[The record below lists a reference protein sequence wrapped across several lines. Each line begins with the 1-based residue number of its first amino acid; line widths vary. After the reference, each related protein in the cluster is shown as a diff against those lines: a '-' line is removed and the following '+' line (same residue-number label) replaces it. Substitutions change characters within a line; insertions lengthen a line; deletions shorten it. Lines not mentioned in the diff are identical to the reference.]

1 MFFGFIQFFFLFQIY
16 HLILTLTILSS
27 VFLIAFTS
35 LPEVRNVVSIPRTEN
50 ITVESSTYDTQA
62 LTTTT
67 PKDRHEI
74 QTEVT
79 TQADNTATDIN
90 MYCRER
96 EKEFELMQNEACG
109 ICFDSNVK
117 VDNTAEK
124 ISARLYEIC
133 NELCPFFAIIV
144 PPDPNTIQVRSYQ
157 NISKTYTSF
166 IRPRPNA
173 SENEA
178 AENNSQDNNRS
189 DVVTQSQ
196 NMNEEEQH
204 QHSLQSYN
212 NGDVTSASSFL
223 EQDPMFATSDSDQAD
238 CKTKA
243 IDKATLW
250 QSLKQEA
257 CGILKVRKIILG
269 QILRRANA
277 TKVNKYTRKRLR
289 KMTRFFCNVFD
300 IHSSKTKIF
309 PHITKKLPQLKTLLL
324 KNLTHLMYFEFYFSG
339 VFSIDF
345 SLRLAC
351 TPSLKLFC
359 MSPLNI
365 IDFIALLA
373 GYLRY
378 VVYFLD
384 ISDIQANYDLLLYIQ
399 IFRILRIFRPLQRL
413 QSFRALIFTF
423 KRRKYSLLSILLFSS
438 IGLVCFSNL
447 IYFFEHDSEFE
458 SIPSAW
464 WWCIVTMTTVGYGD
478 MYPKTAAGKVVG
490 SMCAMYGIIV
500 YSMTIPVFVNTFQNI
515 RHLRAEDKRQTNKN
529 KEDRVIEDTH
539 V

>member
-1 MFFGFIQFFFLFQIY
+1 MFQIY

-50 ITVESSTYDTQA
+50 ITVESSTYDTQT
-62 LTTTT
+62 LPTTT
-67 PKDRHEI
+67 PKDSHEI
-74 QTEVT
+74 QTEAT
-79 TQADNTATDIN
+79 TQADDTATDIN

-96 EKEFELMQNEACG
+96 EKEFEIMQNEACE

-117 VDNTAEK
+117 IDNTVKK

-133 NELCPFFAIIV
+133 IEMCPFFAIIV
-144 PPDPNTIQVRSYQ
+144 PPDPNKIQVRSHQ

-166 IRPRPNA
+166 IRPNPNI
-173 SENEA
+173 SEFEV
-178 AENNSQDNNRS
+178 AENNSHVNNRS
-189 DVVTQSQ
+189 DFVNKRQDIT
-196 NMNEEEQH
+196 ELEQH
-204 QHSLQSYN
+204 QQSLHSDNSV
-212 NGDVTSASSFL
+212 DVTSSTSSFL
-223 EQDPMFATSDSDQAD
+223 ESDPLFSTSGFDDSGHTD

-243 IDKATLW
+243 IDKTILW

-257 CGILKVRKIILG
+257 CSILKVRKIILA
-269 QILRRANA
+269 QILRRSNA
-277 TKVNKYTRKRLR
+277 TQDNKYTRKRLR
-289 KMTRFFCNVFD
+289 KMTRYFCNVFD
-300 IHSSKTKIF
+300 IHSSKSKIF
-309 PHITKKLPQLKTLLL
+309 PSITKKLPQLKTLLL

-339 VFSIDF
+339 FFSIDF

-384 ISDIQANYDLLLYIQ
+384 ISDIQANYEILLYIQ

-423 KRRKYSLLSILLFSS
+423 NRRKYSLLSILLFSS

-447 IYFFEHDSEFE
+447 IYFFEHDSEFD

-478 MYPKTAAGKVVG
+478 MYPKTASGKVVG
-490 SMCAMYGIIV
+490 SLCAMYGIIV

-515 RHLRAEDKRQTNKN
+515 RHLHDEDKRQTNNN
-529 KEDRVIEDTH
+529 KEDRVIEETRI
-539 V
+539 